1 VSWQTTLADALS
13 DGVDVVAWVPDRRLS
28 PVVDA
33 LEERVRVRILTS
45 EEACVGYAAGVRA
58 AGGMP
63 AVLFQSSGLGNC
75 LNALGSLAVP
85 YGLAFPIALSMRG
98 TLGEE
103 NPSQT
108 LLGKSA
114 APLLHA
120 LGIQTFSVATAEA
133 IPVLVQGALSLARGG
148 RELATL
154 LLEPELDR
162 A

>member
-1 VSWQTTLADALS
+1 MSWQTTLADALS
-13 DGVDVVAWVPDRRLS
+13 GGIDVVAWVPDKRLS
-28 PVVDA
+28 PVA
-33 LEERVRVRILTS
+33 EQLEGRVPVRILTS
-45 EEACVGYAAGVRA
+45 EEDCVGYAAGVRA

-75 LNALGSLAVP
+75 LNALASLALP
-85 YGLAFPIALSMRG
+85 YGLGFPIALSMRG

-103 NPSQT
+103 NPAQT
-108 LLGKSA
+108 LLGKRA

-120 LGIQTFSVATAEA
+120 LGVQTFSVDAEGR
-133 IPVLVQGALSLARGG
+133 IPVLVHGALSLAHGVRDV
-148 RELATL
+148 AAL